1 MDAIDASTRESEGQ
15 VVADQAGLR
24 YVHDDEPG
32 IRRRRAGRGFS
43 YLDAEGGRVDS
54 EATLQRIRELA
65 VPPAWTDVWICRTRN
80 GHLQATGRDARG
92 RKQYRY
98 HPEWAKVRGE
108 GKFDRIVAF
117 GTHLPRLRRRLRRDL
132 ALPGFPQQKV
142 AAIVVALLADSL
154 ARVGN
159 GSYARD
165 NRSYGLTT
173 LRNRHIAFLRGGRAR
188 ISFRGK
194 GGTAQE
200 ITVDDAR
207 LSRLVRRCQQL
218 PGQRLFQYRDDE
230 GAVRPVDSDQVNAY
244 LHEVMGEAFTAKDFR
259 TWGGT
264 LAAFREFA
272 AAGPPDDPDAA
283 SVPSRRNGVVKA
295 VAATLCNTPA
305 VCRKAYIDPVVF
317 DGWLDGRIARA
328 SANARGARQWEKAL
342 LKFLKAA
349 HRHDTAQR
357 R

>member
-1 MDAIDASTRESEGQ
+1 MDAVDASPRESEGQ

-32 IRRRRAGRGFS
+32 IRRRGSGRGFS
-43 YLDAEGGRVDS
+43 YLDAEGGRVTS
-54 EATLQRIRELA
+54 EAALRRIRELA
-65 VPPAWTDVWICRTRN
+65 IPPAWTDVWICRSRN

-98 HPEWAKVRGE
+98 HPEWAKVRGD

-117 GTHLPRLRRRLRRDL
+117 GTQLPRLRRQLRRDL
-132 ALPGFPQQKV
+132 GLSGFPQQKV
-142 AAIVVALLADSL
+142 AAIVVALMADSL

-188 ISFRGK
+188 INFRGK
-194 GGTAQE
+194 GGARHE
-200 ITVDDAR
+200 IAVDDAR
-207 LSRLVRRCQQL
+207 LARLVRRCQQL
-218 PGQRLFQYRDDE
+218 PGQRLFQYRDDD
-230 GAVRPVDSDQVNAY
+230 GALRPVDSDQVNAY
-244 LHEVMGEAFTAKDFR
+244 LRDVMGETFTAKDFR

-272 AAGPPDDPDAA
+272 QVGTPDDPDAP
-283 SVPSRRNGVVKA
+283 SVPSR
-295 VAATLCNTPA
+295 
-305 VCRKAYIDPVVF
+305 
-317 DGWLDGRIARA
+317 
-328 SANARGARQWEKAL
+328 
-342 LKFLKAA
+342 
-349 HRHDTAQR
+349 
-357 R
+357 